1 MAIPSPRKRNAVT
14 VIETLISFTLLIT
27 IFGAC
32 MPVVVRHHQLL
43 ADERDYRLATDELS
57 NQLDRL
63 VGLPAMELDD
73 AVANLPAPTMKGAKL
88 VGETE
93 ELELG
98 VRVTLTLRWPEHG
111 VRRPAITLVGWSFPT
126 VTPSDVE
133 ATP

>member
-1 MAIPSPRKRNAVT
+1 MGIPSPRKRNAVT
-14 VIETLISFTLLIT
+14 VIETLISFTLLIS

-32 MPVVVRHHQLL
+32 MPVVVRHHQVL
-43 ADERDYRLATDELS
+43 ADERDYRLAMEELN

-63 VGLPAMELDD
+63 VGLPAAELAD
-73 AVANLPAPTMKGAKL
+73 AVVNLPTPSMKNAEL

-111 VRRPAITLVGWSFPT
+111 
-126 VTPSDVE
+126 
-133 ATP
+133 